1 MGHSRSLPVFLVALV
16 STAFP
21 GQRDPAGDMGQAIAL
36 TKLARLERKS
46 GRLSEAENASRRAL
60 DLVGNVSGKDSTDY
74 AIASGNLAD
83 DLIAQGRV
91 IEAARLLN
99 TAVTTY
105 RSKAGTRTNEY
116 ANLLAVEGELLLE
129 EDHIGSALSTLK
141 EELQIRQALRAGPD
155 QMGVLYQD
163 FAVLYDRAGK
173 SKRAL
178 EFIEKAR
185 QIWSDFLPDDD
196 PDKVMCVATQLVVYT
211 RLGRYAEADSLVP
224 YLLAH
229 AGPALG
235 HANPELATVFTNIGV
250 LYRAEKRYEE
260 AAAMIRRVR

>member
-1 MGHSRSLPVFLVALV
+1 MGYSRSLPVFLVALASV
-16 STAFP
+16 ASP
-21 GQRDPAGDMGQAIAL
+21 GQGDPAGDMGQAIAL

-46 GRLSEAENASRRAL
+46 GKFSEAENASRRAL
-60 DLVGNVSGKDSTDY
+60 DLVGNVSGKDSADY

-83 DLIAQGRV
+83 DLIAQGKV
-91 IEAARLLN
+91 IEAARLLK

-105 RSKAGTRTNEY
+105 QSKAGTRTNEY

-129 EDHIGSALSTLK
+129 ENHIGTAIRIMK
-141 EELQIRQALRAGPD
+141 QELQIRHVLGAAPD

-163 FAVLYDRAGK
+163 FAVLYDRAGRP
-173 SKRAL
+173 KRAL

-185 QIWSDFLPDDD
+185 HIWSDFLPDDD
-196 PDKVMCVATQLVVYT
+196 PDKVTCVATQLVVYT
-211 RLGRYAEADSLVP
+211 RLRRYAEADGLVP

-235 HANPELATVFTNIGV
+235 DENPESATIFVNIGV
-250 LYRAEKRYEE
+250 LYRAENRYEE
-260 AAAMIRRVR
+260 ASAMVRRVR